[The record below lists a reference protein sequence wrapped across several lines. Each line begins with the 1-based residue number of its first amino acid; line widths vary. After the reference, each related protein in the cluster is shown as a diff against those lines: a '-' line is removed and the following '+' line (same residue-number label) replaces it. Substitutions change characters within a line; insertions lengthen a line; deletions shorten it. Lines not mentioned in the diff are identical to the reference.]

1 MRIGVLG
8 CGTVGA
14 SLLALLERQSATI
27 NSRTGLSL
35 VVSRI
40 AVRDLSQKR
49 SVVVGADVFTDDA
62 LSVVSDPSI
71 DIIVEVMGGIEP
83 ARGLVLALKPP
94 SLEAFR
100 LFAHCVS
107 RCSQSR

>member
-1 MRIGVLG
+1 MSIGVLG

-14 SLLALLERQSATI
+14 SLLALLERQSSTI

-35 VVSRI
+35 KVSRI

-49 SVVVGADVFTDDA
+49 SAVVGADAFTDDA

-83 ARGLVLALKPP
+83 ARGLVP
-94 SLEAFR
+94 
-100 LFAHCVS
+100 VS
-107 RCSQSR
+107 YTHLTLPTKRIV